1 MQQTAKRANGKQAN
15 GIGKL
20 VPCAWGNSQ
29 TLISWNGRIDLQTP
43 TVDAAG
49 HALARVNALF
59 AQPVNNIQA
68 ADTVM
73 AKHDERRFVGLGIE
87 TRKFGGDGLHGNQIG
102 AADAGEL
109 KFARLPDVDE
119 DKFLPRLQ
127 AALDFVRRDFERK
140 RWFGHVNR
148 PAGGRLP

>member
-1 MQQTAKRANGKQAN
+1 
-15 GIGKL
+15 
-20 VPCAWGNSQ
+20 
-29 TLISWNGRIDLQTP
+29 
-43 TVDAAG
+43 
-49 HALARVNALF
+49 
-59 AQPVNNIQA
+59 
-68 ADTVM
+68 M